1 MTGSIPRFAVV
12 LACGV
17 AVAGAAS
24 SAPEYQQR
32 SGPKRPASVSPRF
45 VLNCDPF
52 GTIAQAHPID
62 GSCNKSGLGRANSR
76 AQNEVKNTLCAGP
89 AATVVDRAVLVAL
102 QQSLPPSSH
111 SGSLPWGDPQFVPTR
126 KQRQA
131 LKHPSPEF
139 AVGEGSL
146 VQFVGYVLEGRY
158 SNTLD
163 GEDVNCRRL
172 GDANND
178 IHLYLGEGFTDP
190 LTQSITAEI
199 SPHYRPNAWE
209 VLGTFNSPSGA
220 PAVQAMLQQRNL
232 DRPIRF
238 TGQLMFDASHCPA
251 TGFCIAQDR
260 GPVRISSWEVH
271 PLYKI
276 DVCTARDL
284 SACRAVDDAVWVPF
298 HQWVVGIRAE

>member
-1 MTGSIPRFAVV
+1 M
-12 LACGV
+12 LAFGIT
-17 AVAGAAS
+17 AAATAGWAL
-24 SAPEYQQR
+24 EHEQR
-32 SGPKRPASVSPRF
+32 TRPKRSPSVSRRF

-62 GSCNKSGLGRANSR
+62 GRCNKFGVGSGNSL
-76 AQNEVKNTLCAGP
+76 AQNEVKNGLCAGP
-89 AATVVDRAVLVAL
+89 TAAAIDRAILVAL
-102 QQSLPPSSH
+102 QQALPPSSH
-111 SGSLPWGDPQFVPTR
+111 SGSLPWGDPQFIPTR
-126 KQRQA
+126 NERQA
-131 LKHPSPEF
+131 LKHPSPQI

-146 VQFVGYVLEGRY
+146 VQFVGYVLEGRH

-199 SPHYRPNAWE
+199 SPHYRPKAWE
-209 VLGTFNSPSGA
+209 VLGTFNSSSGG
-220 PAVQAMLQQRNL
+220 PAVEAMLQQQNL

-251 TGFCIAQDR
+251 TGFCITQDR
-260 GPVRISSWEVH
+260 GPVRVSSWEVH
-271 PLYKI
+271 PVYKI
-276 DVCTARDL
+276 DVCSAKDL
-284 SACRAVDDAVWVPF
+284 SACRAADTSAWVPF
-298 HQWVVGIRAE
+298 DQWVAGVRAR